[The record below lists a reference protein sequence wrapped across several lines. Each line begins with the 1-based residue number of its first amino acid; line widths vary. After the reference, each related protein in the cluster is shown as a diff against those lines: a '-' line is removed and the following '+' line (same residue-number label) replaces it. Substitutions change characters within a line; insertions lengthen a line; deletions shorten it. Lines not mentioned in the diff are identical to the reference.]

1 MKRRTVNA
9 GLLAKTNGPRT
20 KPRKKEIALKQ
31 KLLLIVV
38 KLAALS
44 RNLIKKNLGCKNIFA
59 LLNINIIL
67 KVCIF
72 MDLNLIGYFQSDIM
86 NWTFKCTVNKL

>member
-9 GLLAKTNGPRT
+9 GLLAKTIGPRT
-20 KPRKKEIALKQ
+20 NAKKPRKKGIALKQ

-44 RNLIKKNLGCKNIFA
+44 RNLIKKKFR
-59 LLNINIIL
+59 
-67 KVCIF
+67 V
-72 MDLNLIGYFQSDIM
+72 
-86 NWTFKCTVNKL
+86 

>member
-9 GLLAKTNGPRT
+9 GLLAKTIGPRT
-20 KPRKKEIALKQ
+20 NAKKPRKKGIALKQ

-44 RNLIKKNLGCKNIFA
+44 RILIKKTTLDCK
-59 LLNINIIL
+59 
-67 KVCIF
+67 
-72 MDLNLIGYFQSDIM
+72 YFC
-86 NWTFKCTVNKL
+86 TFKY